1 MYLDN
6 KYTKTYMSLIDSR
19 KKLNRNKKDGKIYE
33 SHHIVPKCM
42 GGSNFSSNKV
52 LLTPREHFICH
63 LLLTKM
69 VESPLKGKMY
79 CALVRFMG
87 KNNKQK
93 NIKINSKIYD
103 RIIRENR
110 KNMSGK
116 NNPFYGKTHTEEVRQ
131 FISRNNKLNQVG
143 EKNPFYG
150 KKHKDDSLAKMSFN
164 RIKPFRVY
172 FFDGESVLFAQSK
185 YLGLYLGK
193 STHLGAKLTNPQ
205 YKNLLKNYN
214 IKELVYIWILKK

>member
-6 KYTKTYMSLIDSR
+6 KYTKTYMSLTDSR
-19 KKLNRNKKDGKIYE
+19 KKLNRNKKDGKVYE

-42 GGSNFSSNKV
+42 GGSNSSSNKV
-52 LLTPREHFICH
+52 LLTPKEHFICH

-93 NIKINSKIYD
+93 NIKINSKIYEK
-103 RIIRENR
+103 IITENR
-110 KNMSGK
+110 KNMTGE
-116 NNPFYGKTHTEEVRQ
+116 NNPFYGKTHTPEVKKL
-131 FISRNNKLNQVG
+131 ISENNKINQIG
-143 EKNPFYG
+143 NKNPFYG
-150 KKHKDDSLAKMSFN
+150 KKHTDKTKANISFIQSN
-164 RIKPFRVY
+164 PFRAY
-172 FFDGESVLFAQSK
+172 FVNGESILFSQAN

-193 STHLGAKLTNPQ
+193 STHLGHKLVKPKYN
-205 YKNLLKNYN
+205 YLLKNYN
-214 IKELVYIWILKK
+214 ITEIKYL